1 MRCRWSL
8 GLAILVLLL
17 HRSRAWLGH
26 DWFGSSIGDEDDVAA
41 LWARS
46 NASASELAVAEKNAT
61 DLKAA
66 AMSSAERARD
76 AEASVGRSWVVQQ
89 VLGSTSTQ
97 SPPCLLMMMIDWL
110 MGTAPSV
117 LFSQARALDRAGSP
131 PSDGELAALRDEAAQ
146 QREAAAEARFTAS
159 AAAVTL
165 RPNLARLLSQL
176 RILGC
181 LVTCMAHQTG
191 NGTDGL
197 GTSGGGAGC

>member
-1 MRCRWSL
+1 MGGWIRAGPSRARRAQQILDRNPRLKTYAHPTPASHRGGGAMRCRWSL

-26 DWFGSSIGDEDDVAA
+26 DWFGSSIGDGDDVAA

-61 DLKAA
+61 DLQAA

-76 AEASVGRSWVVQQ
+76 AEASAGRSWVVQQ

-117 LFSQARALDRAGSP
+117 LFSQARALRACRV
-131 PSDGELAALRDEAAQ
+131 AA
-146 QREAAAEARFTAS
+146 F
-159 AAAVTL
+159 
-165 RPNLARLLSQL
+165 
-176 RILGC
+176 G
-181 LVTCMAHQTG
+181 
-191 NGTDGL
+191 
-197 GTSGGGAGC
+197 